1 MNSVRAKRL
10 IEQGIRMLVAR
21 GWGLAPPEAGQ
32 YLTMG
37 IMLVNGGPRF
47 RLTGAKLTPEQLFD
61 LSGGKLTP
69 ESITVPLTRSDH
81 VPVFSVVIDGED
93 VYSEV
98 TELRVDVRRVGGE
111 RPFQARQEGW
121 GESRTADRAKS

>member
-1 MNSVRAKRL
+1 
-10 IEQGIRMLVAR
+10 MLMAR
-21 GWGLAPPEAGQ
+21 GWGLAPPETGR

-37 IMLVNGGPRF
+37 IELVNGGPRF
-47 RLTGAKLTPEQLFD
+47 RLTGAKLTADQLFD

-69 ESITVPLTRSDH
+69 ESISVPLTRSDH

-98 TELRVDVRRVGGE
+98 TELRVDIARVGAE
-111 RPFQARQEGW
+111 RPFQASKEGS
-121 GESRTADRAKS
+121 GKSRTSEASKS